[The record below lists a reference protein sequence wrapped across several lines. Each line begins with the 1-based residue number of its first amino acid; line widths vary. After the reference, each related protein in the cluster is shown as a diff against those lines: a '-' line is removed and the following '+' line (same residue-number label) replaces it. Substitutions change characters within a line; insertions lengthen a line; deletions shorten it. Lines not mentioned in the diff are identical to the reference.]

1 MSAGNGEIYGMIY
14 GMRRTTIYLP
24 DEMKTAIER
33 EAVRRRV
40 TEAEVIRDAVNQHLA
55 EVEPPTPQLP
65 VFPQGFG
72 MEIGTRVDELLEGV
86 GEDR

>member
-1 MSAGNGEIYGMIY
+1 
-14 GMRRTTIYLP
+14 
-24 DEMKTAIER
+24 
-33 EAVRRRV
+33 V

-72 MEIGTRVDELLEGV
+72 MEIGTRVDELLEGM